1 MKTNMNIEQEFA
13 QIKARPVIRMD
24 SYDIMTK
31 ILYRMLAGNKHWY
44 FSKEFVDIHYKA
56 PARLSDLLVFYPDLI
71 EARALSNQH
80 GAPKLYRLKQKS
92 SKFPKWA
99 VDNSLHRVA

>member
-1 MKTNMNIEQEFA
+1 
-13 QIKARPVIRMD
+13 
-24 SYDIMTK
+24 
-31 ILYRMLAGNKHWY
+31 
-44 FSKEFVDIHYKA
+44 
-56 PARLSDLLVFYPDLI
+56 LSDLLVFYPDLI